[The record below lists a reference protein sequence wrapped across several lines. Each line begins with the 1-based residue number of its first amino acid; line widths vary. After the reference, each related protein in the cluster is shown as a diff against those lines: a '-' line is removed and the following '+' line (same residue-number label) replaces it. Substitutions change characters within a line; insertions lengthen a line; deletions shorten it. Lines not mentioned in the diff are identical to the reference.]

1 MRRAVRFPLTS
12 TARPAP
18 RVGKRAL
25 LVLAL
30 AGAAGLATGRTA
42 GRPDRARFNGF
53 DLADALIPVDAIERG
68 GPPRDGIPAI
78 DNPRFVP
85 AVRGS
90 LREDDRVLGLSH
102 KGVVRA
108 YPVRILNWHEVVNDK
123 LAGDAIAVT
132 YCPLCGTGMAFDA
145 GLQGGPA
152 GVRELSFGISG
163 LLFNSDVLLY
173 DRGTQSLWS
182 QLRQQAISGPLKGTA
197 LKALPLE
204 HTTWSDWRR
213 RFPATEVLSFETGFS
228 RDYGRDP
235 YAGYE
240 AVNRLMFQ
248 VQHRDARL
256 GPKEW
261 VLGLSV
267 GTARKAYPF
276 SILATR
282 VGKDGVLEDRLGG
295 QVVRIRYD
303 AQHRT
308 ARAEDG
314 AGKPLPSVLAF
325 WFAWVAF
332 HPQTEL
338 LA

>member
-1 MRRAVRFPLTS
+1 MPRAPRVRLSS
-12 TARPAP
+12 TTLAAP

-25 LVLAL
+25 LVLGL
-30 AGAAGLATGRTA
+30 AGAAGLATGQTTK
-42 GRPDRARFNGF
+42 RPDLDRFNGF
-53 DLADALIPVDAIERG
+53 DLTGALIPADAIERG

-78 DNPRFVP
+78 DKPRFVP
-85 AVRGS
+85 AARSS
-90 LREDDRVLGLSH
+90 LRDADRVLGLSH

-108 YPVRILNWHEVVNDK
+108 YPVRILNWHEVVNDQP
-123 LAGDAIAVT
+123 AGDAIAVT

-145 GLQGGPA
+145 RSQSPGGM
-152 GVRELSFGISG
+152 GEMSFGISG

-182 QLRQQAISGPLKGTA
+182 QLRQQAISGPLKGTL
-197 LKALPLE
+197 LKAVPLE

-213 RFPATEVLSFETGFS
+213 RFPATEVLSFETGFA

-240 AVNRLMFQ
+240 TVNRLIFE

-267 GTARKAYPF
+267 GSARKAYPF
-276 SILATR
+276 STLATR

-295 QVVRIRYD
+295 QLVRIRYD
-303 AQHRT
+303 AQNHT

>member
-1 MRRAVRFPLTS
+1 MKLLRAS
-12 TARPAP
+12 AAP
-18 RVGKRAL
+18 SGPRIGKRAM
-25 LVLAL
+25 LVLGL
-30 AGAAGLATGRTA
+30 AGAASMATGRTA
-42 GRPDRARFNGF
+42 GQLDSARFNGF
-53 DLADALIPVDAIERG
+53 DLSGALIPVDAIERG

-85 AVRGS
+85 IARSS
-90 LREDDRVLGLSH
+90 LREDDRVLGLRH

-123 LAGDAIAVT
+123 PAGDAIAVT

-145 GLQGGPA
+145 RLQQGQA
-152 GVRELSFGISG
+152 GMRELSFGISG

-182 QLRQQAISGPLKGTA
+182 QLRQQAISGPLKGTL
-197 LKALPLE
+197 LKAVPLE
-204 HTTWSDWRR
+204 HTAWSDWRR
-213 RFPATEVLSFETGFS
+213 RFPATEVLSFETGVA

-235 YAGYE
+235 YADYE
-240 AVNRLMFQ
+240 TVNRLMFK
-248 VQHRDARL
+248 VQHSDARL

-261 VLGLSV
+261 VLGLTV

-276 SILATR
+276 ITLAAR
-282 VGKDGVLEDRLGG
+282 VGKDGMLEDRLGG
-295 QVVRIRYD
+295 QLVRIRYD
-303 AQHRT
+303 AKHRT

-314 AGKPLPSVLAF
+314 AGKPLPSVQAF

>member
-1 MRRAVRFPLTS
+1 M
-12 TARPAP
+12 RPAAP
-18 RVGKRAL
+18 ALLSPGATAPQARKRAL
-25 LVLAL
+25 LLLGL
-30 AGAAGLATGRTA
+30 AGAVGLPAARAG
-42 GRPDRARFNGF
+42 GRPDPARFNGF
-53 DLADALIPVDAIERG
+53 DLSGALVPVDAIERG
-68 GPPRDGIPAI
+68 GPPRDGIPSI
-78 DNPRFVP
+78 DKPRFVP
-85 AVRGS
+85 IGRSG

-108 YPVRILNWHEVVNDK
+108 YPVRILNWHEVVNDQ
-123 LAGDAIAVT
+123 LAGDPIAVT

-145 GLQGGPA
+145 RVQTTA
-152 GVRELSFGISG
+152 GVRELSLGISG

-173 DRGTQSLWS
+173 DRASQSLWS
-182 QLRQQAISGPLKGTA
+182 QLRQQAISGPLKGTL
-197 LKALPLE
+197 LKAVPLE

-228 RDYGRDP
+228 RDYARDP

-240 AVNRLMFQ
+240 SVNRLMFD

-276 SILATR
+276 STLATR

-295 QVVRIRYD
+295 QVVRIRFD

-308 ARAEDG
+308 ARAEDATG
-314 AGKPLPSVLAF
+314 QPLPSVLAF

-332 HPQTEL
+332 HPKTEL
-338 LA
+338 LT

>member
-1 MRRAVRFPLTS
+1 MLRSPRFISPL
-12 TARPAP
+12 PAEDAL
-18 RVGKRAL
+18 RVGKRQL
-25 LVLAL
+25 LVL
-30 AGAAGLATGRTA
+30 GLAAAAAMATA
-42 GRPDRARFNGF
+42 RAAAPPDPTRFNGF
-53 DLADALIPVDAIERG
+53 DLSGALIPVDAIERG
-68 GPPRDGIPAI
+68 GPPRDGIPSI

-85 AVRGS
+85 LAQSS
-90 LREDDRVLGLSH
+90 LREDDRVLGLRH
-102 KGVVRA
+102 KEVVRA

-123 LAGDAIAVT
+123 VGGDVIAIT

-145 GLQGGPA
+145 RLQSPA
-152 GVRELSFGISG
+152 GRRELSLGVSG

-182 QLRQQAISGPLKGTA
+182 QLRQQAISGPLKGTQLMA
-197 LKALPLE
+197 VPLE

-228 RDYGRDP
+228 RDYARDP
-235 YAGYE
+235 YVGYE
-240 AVNRLMFQ
+240 TVNRLMFD

-267 GTARKAYPF
+267 GSARKAYPL
-276 SILATR
+276 SALARR
-282 VGKDGVLEDRLGG
+282 VGKDGILEDRLSG
-295 QVVRIRYD
+295 QLVRIRYD

-314 AGKPLPSVLAF
+314 AGHTLPSVLAF

-332 HPQTEL
+332 HPKTEL
-338 LA
+338 LT